1 MNPVTPA
8 ELKTV
13 IALNELPDEH
23 LQWII
28 DHSEYKEYEDGS
40 QIKKTGEEADV
51 LIMMLE
57 GAVSFYMDVKGRL
70 VFYHHF
76 DNDKAS
82 GGITGVMPY
91 SRMKTYPGCSFAVGK
106 LRTLQLH
113 KKYFTELEH
122 LNPDFIQRLI
132 GYMTERAKSFA
143 TMQMQQEKVSALGRL
158 SAGIAHELNN
168 PASAINRIA
177 SELTRRLEMNYQL
190 TGKLLEENISAHNI
204 HNIRNLAEEKKAT
217 AKIKLTAIQRLERE
231 DEITEWLEQFG
242 FTGTNQA
249 SDTFVD
255 AGFVADDFEKL
266 RSNLD
271 KNAFI
276 QVLHWLE
283 NLLSSERIIN
293 DLDEASTRISNLVG
307 AIKSHVQMDRTNE
320 LHPTNIQTDIENTIT
335 LLGHKLREKSISV
348 KKTFCENFPEVPAYV
363 GELNQVWTNIID
375 NAIYAVPKNGEIT
388 IETICDDSN
397 VTVKISDNGA
407 GIPPEIIS
415 RIFDPF
421 FTTKKV
427 GDGTGIGLD
436 IVNRIVKRHKGEI
449 KVNSQPGKTQFSIC
463 IPRSQGK

>member
-113 KKYFTELEH
+113 KKYFAELEH

-143 TMQMQQEKVSALGRL
+143 TMQMQQ
-158 SAGIAHELNN
+158 
-168 PASAINRIA
+168 
-177 SELTRRLEMNYQL
+177 
-190 TGKLLEENISAHNI
+190 
-204 HNIRNLAEEKKAT
+204 
-217 AKIKLTAIQRLERE
+217 
-231 DEITEWLEQFG
+231 
-242 FTGTNQA
+242 
-249 SDTFVD
+249 
-255 AGFVADDFEKL
+255 
-266 RSNLD
+266 
-271 KNAFI
+271 
-276 QVLHWLE
+276 
-283 NLLSSERIIN
+283 
-293 DLDEASTRISNLVG
+293 
-307 AIKSHVQMDRTNE
+307 
-320 LHPTNIQTDIENTIT
+320 
-335 LLGHKLREKSISV
+335 
-348 KKTFCENFPEVPAYV
+348 
-363 GELNQVWTNIID
+363 
-375 NAIYAVPKNGEIT
+375 
-388 IETICDDSN
+388 
-397 VTVKISDNGA
+397 
-407 GIPPEIIS
+407 
-415 RIFDPF
+415 
-421 FTTKKV
+421 
-427 GDGTGIGLD
+427 
-436 IVNRIVKRHKGEI
+436 
-449 KVNSQPGKTQFSIC
+449 
-463 IPRSQGK
+463 